1 MRTTMVGCHG
11 SGERSAREFSTLHKL
26 WTIQDPGSYLDLALT
41 WYNVVVQA
49 KSTSLRSP
57 VASSGCIRC
66 LVSYCVGLQT
76 HPVTPNALAYL
87 ASPLGLLLAFRVN
100 THWLLASTR
109 RVCSGLCSFS
119 IHVTSHRRLP
129 PHPPTCHIPLATRL
143 HCCRLLVAFSW
154 AVKAATRPDDNLASV
169 LTTLLAQEAQAVA
182 SYRKPPTALLSSLRR
197 VLLPLPL
204 PLHAALAVQE
214 SVSEPTLRRHGTTA
228 FHPAFADIYALRA
241 PRALHLADHAAGWPG
256 LLWVHLVRQ
265 ARGRRH
271 RRRVRDAW
279 D

>member
-1 MRTTMVGCHG
+1 MHKHHPSMCSIATTKADIRALWLLPCTTDECIVGG
-11 SGERSAREFSTLHKL
+11 PDEDNNGGLPRKRRKVSQFSTLHKL

-143 HCCRLLVAFSW
+143 HCCRLLVAFS
-154 AVKAATRPDDNLASV
+154 
-169 LTTLLAQEAQAVA
+169 
-182 SYRKPPTALLSSLRR
+182 
-197 VLLPLPL
+197 
-204 PLHAALAVQE
+204 
-214 SVSEPTLRRHGTTA
+214 
-228 FHPAFADIYALRA
+228 
-241 PRALHLADHAAGWPG
+241 
-256 LLWVHLVRQ
+256 
-265 ARGRRH
+265 
-271 RRRVRDAW
+271 
-279 D
+279 